1 MNRNANLKPSPKLT
15 PVWAAPIWQKGGVLG
30 RNPFLKFLNSWGDY
44 GDQRNL
50 QKITQETRT
59 LHLNYMN
66 YLIKKDCVVQTLKS
80 TNFILCNI

>member
-66 YLIKKDCVVQTLKS
+66 YLIKIGLRGPHSKKHK
-80 TNFILCNI
+80 FHFHNI